1 MDRPLKV
8 YLTGGFAGEKKIRQF
23 TSGFEKENIAYAIR
37 DVTDTLVNLARIR
50 EANVFILY
58 TPSLERSDGSHVE
71 FGYALAQGL
80 MPIRVGPPQNLY
92 QAVGEITQF
101 KELDDKVLEF
111 LKTLEPTGEGMWH

>member
-1 MDRPLKV
+1 MKV

-37 DVTDTLVNLARIR
+37 DVTDTLTNLARIR
-50 EANVFILY
+50 QADVFILY

-80 MPIRVGPPQNLY
+80 MPVRVGPPQNLY